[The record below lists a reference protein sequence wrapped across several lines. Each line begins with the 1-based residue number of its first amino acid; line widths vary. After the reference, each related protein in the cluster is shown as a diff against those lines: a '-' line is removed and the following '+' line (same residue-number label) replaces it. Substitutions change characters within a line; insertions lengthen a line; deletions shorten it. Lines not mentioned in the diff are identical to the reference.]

1 MATKYTILETAHTEE
16 SDPFSSKGKAV
27 EAAEA
32 AAEEYP
38 GTTFMVATGKGT
50 VVHKAL
56 AESVDVPADTEP
68 VDDVPEVQ
76 GADEEPVDFDTTLAE
91 VVAGESLEPE
101 LDEDVDA
108 DFEPESDTDIETDPS
123 LNGALARIALAAV
136 ADNPADT
143 EEDNTPGDKAEDAGQ
158 DGAEEDNGAD
168 DEEPPHHGLEVVS
181 AEDVVKALA
190 AQEPA
195 PAAPATPVAAP
206 AAAPA
211 GATLEL
217 CAANTNAKRMHY
229 RVIGEQRTAC
239 GSANTSRR
247 ANAHQIETA
256 SLCPN
261 CEKLADGKVV
271 DDRPAGAGRGT
282 GSRKSPKRLVVD
294 AGEIRDL
301 VAHLKQGIPYP
312 MELADGTRIEVVG
325 GDPASKELDEPEKD
339 NLSDVRSIN
348 IVSS

>member
-1 MATKYTILETAHTEE
+1 MATKYFIQETPHTEE

-27 EAAEA
+27 EAADA

-38 GTTFMVATGKGT
+38 GTTFVVVTGKGT

-56 AESVDVPADTEP
+56 AESVDVPADEEP

-76 GADEEPVDFDTTLAE
+76 VDAEGDAEEEGDGEPTDFNTVLAE
-91 VVAGESLEPE
+91 VTLTAIG
-101 LDEDVDA
+101 A
-108 DFEPESDTDIETDPS
+108 DP
-123 LNGALARIALAAV
+123 AV
-136 ADNPADT
+136 LHEEDT
-143 EEDNTPGDKAEDAGQ
+143 EADSGEDDTPGDNAEDAGQ
-158 DGAEEDNGAD
+158 DGADADSEPDGDEDGD
-168 DEEPPHHGLEVVS
+168 EPPHHGLEVVS

-190 AQEPA
+190 AQQSA

-206 AAAPA
+206 VAAPA

-217 CAANTNAKRMHY
+217 CAPNTNAKRMHY
-229 RVIGEQRTAC
+229 RPIGEQRTIC

-261 CEKLADGKVV
+261 CEKLAEGKTV
-271 DDRPAGAGRGT
+271 DTRPAGAGRGT
-282 GSRKSPKRLVVD
+282 GSRKAPKRLVVD

-325 GDPASKELDEPEKD
+325 GDPASKELDEPEQD
-339 NLSDVRSIN
+339 NLSDIRSIN